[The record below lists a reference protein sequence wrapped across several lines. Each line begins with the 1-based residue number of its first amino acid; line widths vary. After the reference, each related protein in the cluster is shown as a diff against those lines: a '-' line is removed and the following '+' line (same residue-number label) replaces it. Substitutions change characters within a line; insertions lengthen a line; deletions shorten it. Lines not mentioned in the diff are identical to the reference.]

1 MSHRIRWAIG
11 LVILAILGV
20 LAVSGARAQSASEA
34 RRSPSVS
41 PDSRTL
47 TVDSSQ
53 LAALQAD
60 AKKMRV
66 MLDQMRTNLGFVTNT
81 TTPLKHQ
88 FELEI
93 DMWQML
99 LDQMDRRI
107 GEMEHANREPSEVK
121 TASH

>member
-1 MSHRIRWAIG
+1 MFF
-11 LVILAILGV
+11 VILALLVSSGV
-20 LAVSGARAQSASEA
+20 PGARAQSATEA
-34 RRSPSVS
+34 RKGGSISPEGRS
-41 PDSRTL
+41 L
-47 TVDSSQ
+47 TVDPSQ

-66 MLDQMRTNLGFVTNT
+66 MLDQMRTNLGFVATSA
-81 TTPLKHQ
+81 TPLKHQ

-107 GEMEHANREPSEVK
+107 AKMEH
-121 TASH
+121 TAAGR